1 MREKILIIGAGIS
14 GLTAGIYA
22 AKAGYEVIL
31 FEKHTIA
38 GGECTGWDRKGYHI
52 DNCIH
57 WLMGTTPGT
66 DLYEI
71 WKTVGAVGDHIK
83 IHRSDRMYTSWLNDQ
98 RLTLWQDIDR
108 TEQEMKALSPEDAAA
123 ISKLM
128 DSCRLAK
135 KVQIPADKPP
145 EQFRALDGIKMMKS
159 MSPALKLFS
168 RYKGMDTR
176 DLAAQ
181 FRHPLIRCMLS
192 DFCTEESLAH
202 SFPMAYGNFAGGDG
216 GIPEGGSRATAMRMK
231 ERFQELGGTL
241 REGMEAERILLDTK
255 AGNGISGKPENTGA
269 AENKKT
275 ARAVGIRF
283 ADGTSEYGDY
293 IIPACDTSITFGKLL
308 PETYMGELMRSMY
321 ADREAYPVYST
332 FQTAFALDCEQDP
345 IGADQ
350 ILDCDKL
357 CFAPGVKT
365 RLTVKT
371 YAYEP
376 SFAPPGK
383 QIVQTLM
390 GGPEQLYDYWKELA
404 LDRRAYQDKKAK
416 LSEAIRLELE
426 KRFPACKGRLM
437 LLDAWTP
444 LTYERYCGAY
454 KGFYQSFTI
463 TKKSAKQPY
472 PPAAVN
478 GLENV
483 ILAGQWINP
492 PGGLPGAAI
501 SGKFAVQRIEAK

>member
-22 AKAGYEVIL
+22 AEAGYEAVL
-31 FEKHTIA
+31 FEKHTVA
-38 GGECTGWDRKGYHI
+38 GGECTGWDREGYHI

-66 DLYEI
+66 QLYEI
-71 WKTVGAVGDHIK
+71 WKTVGAVGEHIK
-83 IHRSDRMYTSWLNDQ
+83 IHRSDRMYMSWLNG
-98 RLTLWQDIDR
+98 RSLTLWRDIDR
-108 TEQEMKALSPEDAAA
+108 TEREMKALSPEDAPAVGR
-123 ISKLM
+123 LM
-128 DSCRLAK
+128 DSCRIAK
-135 KVQIPADKPP
+135 KVQIPAEKPP
-145 EQFRALDGIKMMKS
+145 ELIGALDGIKMMKS
-159 MSPALKLFS
+159 MSPALKLFR

-181 FRHPLIRCMLS
+181 FRHPLIRCVLS

-202 SFPMAYGNFAGGDG
+202 SFPMAYGNFVSGDG
-216 GIPEGGSRATAMRMK
+216 GIPEGGSRAMAMRMK
-231 ERFQELGGTL
+231 ARFLELGGIL
-241 REGMEAERILLDTK
+241 REGMEAEQILLDTK
-255 AGNGISGKPENTGA
+255 KGCESSGKQGDSKRA
-269 AENKKT
+269 A
-275 ARAVGIRF
+275 GIRF
-283 ADGTSEYGDY
+283 TNGAVEYGDY
-293 IIPACDTSITFGKLL
+293 VIPACDTSVTFGKLL
-308 PETYMGELMRSMY
+308 PESYMGELMRNMY

-332 FQTAFALDCEQDP
+332 FQTAFALEGEQDP
-345 IGADQ
+345 IGSDV
-350 ILDCDKL
+350 ILDCDSL
-357 CFAPGVKT
+357 RFAPGVKT

-376 SFAPPGK
+376 SFAPPGN

-390 GGPEQLYDYWKELA
+390 GGSEELYDYWKELA
-404 LDRRAYQDKKAK
+404 RDPGAYREKKAK
-416 LSEAIRLELE
+416 LAEAVRLELL
-426 KRFPACKGRLM
+426 KRFPACQGRLR

-444 LTYERYCGAY
+444 LTYERYCNAY

-472 PPAAVN
+472 PSARIN

-501 SGKFAVQRIEAK
+501 SGKFAVSRICRK